1 MHSSPVASYGTSL
14 AAHRATLKPTL
25 RVLSAL
31 MLTAGLASAAF
42 AQQGMGTQDQRSQ
55 WGMSSQTATQGTTGG
70 TDSGAS
76 GTTGMGGGEQSQRPV
91 IRSGN
96 SPSGQGN
103 GNANGNGPGN
113 ANGNGNLPAAR
124 TEVEVPSTP
133 NEFQVFVQESIGQ
146 PLPIYGSDFFLNGAS
161 AAGGGSPFAP
171 IQNIPVTG
179 DYALGPGDELLIR
192 GWGAVDIDVRATV
205 DRNGQISIPR
215 IGTINLAGVKAS
227 QAEDV
232 VHAAIGRVFKDFE
245 LSVTLGQLRSIT
257 VYLVGQSHRPGAYN
271 LSSVSTLVS
280 ALFASGGPNPN
291 GSLRHVQLKR
301 GGRVVTELDLYA
313 FLARGDKSGDFK
325 LLDGDVIFIPPA
337 KDYVALTGKVTSPAI
352 YELKGPEESIGDL
365 LSVAGGMPVVADPR
379 RAFLE
384 RITPGKQQP
393 RTVEEFALDA
403 QGLQKTVRAGD
414 VLTVLTMNS
423 EFSNAVTLRGNVN
436 QPVRQ
441 PFREGMRISDLI
453 PNAAALL
460 NRTSVRR
467 QNEVLLT
474 PSQRLQAERLRSA
487 NGAVRGTS
495 AVRQRDDEEVR
506 ESSYTLASRIGQLTE
521 QVNMD
526 YAVIERVNRSDLSVT
541 LIPFNLGNVLN
552 NQGSTDNLPLQPGDI
567 VTVFSV
573 NDVRVPIAKRS
584 VYVLIEGE
592 VGKPGVYQMMQGDS
606 LQSLVDRAGGLTPD
620 AYLFGASFYREDVR
634 KNQQENLEKL
644 VRRLE
649 AESNSS
655 LSQTLQSQGA
665 AADAS
670 SSAVQ
675 LRLQAAQL
683 AQKQA
688 LERLRTVKATGRIA
702 LGLPID
708 NNNVVARLPAMK
720 MENGDRLV
728 VPNRPDYV
736 YIFGSVNTE
745 SALVYR
751 TNASVSDYLLQ
762 AGLSRGSDRDN
773 VILLRADGSAQTNT
787 SSWSNNVL
795 SATVMPGDTI
805 ILPEKLDQETTW
817 SAVVRNAKDFSQI
830 FYQLGL
836 GAAAIQV
843 LRKN

>member
-1 MHSSPVASYGTSL
+1 MAFNQPAL
-14 AAHRATLKPTL
+14 RTLC
-25 RVLSAL
+25 AL
-31 MLTAGLASAAF
+31 LLTAGLASAA
-42 AQQGMGTQDQRSQ
+42 AAQQQQLQQQQGMQGMPGGFGTS
-55 WGMSSQTATQGTTGG
+55 GSTGSFG
-70 TDSGAS
+70 ALGGADAAAS
-76 GTTGMGGGEQSQRPV
+76 GLAQRPV
-91 IRSGN
+91 IRS
-96 SPSGQGN
+96 SN
-103 GNANGNGPGN
+103 GGSASN
-113 ANGNGNLPAAR
+113 NGNGNGNPDGNAAGNAAQGGMQALR
-124 TEVEVPSTP
+124 ADAAAPSTP
-133 NEFQVFVQESIGQ
+133 NEFQLFVQESIGQ

-171 IQNIPVTG
+171 VQNIPVAG

-192 GWGAVDIDVRATV
+192 GWGSVEVDVRATV

-215 IGTINLAGVKAS
+215 IGTVNLAGVKAS

-232 VHAAIGRVFKDFE
+232 IHGAIGRVFKDFE

-257 VYLVGQSHRPGAYN
+257 VYTVGQSHRPGAYN

-280 ALFASGGPNPN
+280 ALFASGGPNSN

-301 GGRVVTELDLYA
+301 GGRVVAELDLYA

-325 LLDGDVIFIPPA
+325 LLDGDVIYIPPA

-352 YELKGPEESIGDL
+352 YELKGPEESIADL
-365 LSVAGGMPVVADPR
+365 LAVAGGMPVVADPR

-384 RITPGKQQP
+384 RITPGSQQP

-403 QGLQKTVRAGD
+403 QGLQKKVRAGD

-436 QPVRQ
+436 QPARQ

-453 PNAAALL
+453 PNADTLL
-460 NRTSVRR
+460 SRMSVRR
-467 QNEVLLT
+467 QNEVLQT
-474 PSQRLQAERLRSA
+474 PQQRLQAERLRTAGGARGYPGGSA
-487 NGAVRGTS
+487 GGSAGGAPVALGARP
-495 AVRQRDDEEVR
+495 RDEDNAR
-506 ESSYTLASRIGQLTE
+506 ESADTLAGRIGQLVE

-526 YAVIERVNRSDLSVT
+526 YAVVERINRKSLTVE
-541 LIPFNLGNVLN
+541 LIPFNLGHVLN
-552 NQGSTDNLPLQPGDI
+552 GRQTADNLLLQPGDI

-573 NDVRVPIAKRS
+573 DDMRVPVSKRS
-584 VYVLIEGE
+584 VFVRVEGE
-592 VGKPGVYQMMQGDS
+592 VGKPGIYQMVQGDS
-606 LQSLVDRAGGLTPD
+606 LQSLIDRAGGLTPD
-620 AYLFGASFYREDVR
+620 AYLFGSSFYREDVR
-634 KNQQENLEKL
+634 KNQQDNLEKL

-649 AESNSS
+649 AESGSS
-655 LSQTLQSQGA
+655 LAQTVQSQGA

-670 SSAVQ
+670 SAAAQ
-675 LRLQAAQL
+675 MRLQAAQL

-688 LERLRTVKATGRIA
+688 LERLRTMKATGRIA
-702 LGLPID
+702 LGLPVD
-708 NNNVVARLPAMK
+708 TNNVVARLPVLK

-745 SALVYR
+745 AALVYR
-751 TNASVSDYLLQ
+751 NGSSVSDYMLQ
-762 AGLSRGSDRDN
+762 AGLSRGSDSEN
-773 VILLRADGSAQTNT
+773 VILLRADGSAQTN
-787 SSWSNNVL
+787 SSAWRNNVL

-805 ILPEKLDQETTW
+805 ILPEKLDQETKW
-817 SAVVRNAKDFSQI
+817 SAFVRNAKDFSQI

-843 LRKN
+843 LRDK

>member
-1 MHSSPVASYGTSL
+1 MHFAPPA
-14 AAHRATLKPTL
+14 L
-25 RVLSAL
+25 RVLCAL
-31 MLTAGLASAAF
+31 LLTAGLASAAI
-42 AQQGMGTQDQRSQ
+42 AQQPGMPGAYGAS
-55 WGMSSQTATQGTTGG
+55 TGD
-70 TDSGAS
+70 TDSSAA
-76 GTTGMGGGEQSQRPV
+76 MGGMAGNAPVQRPV
-91 IRSGN
+91 IRSNN
-96 SPSGQGN
+96 SSG
-103 GNANGNGPGN
+103 
-113 ANGNGNLPAAR
+113 NGNGNGSSNGGSASNGTGNFGGVGTAGQAGQGGAQPMRAEA
-124 TEVEVPSTP
+124 EVPSTP

-171 IQNIPVTG
+171 IQNIPVSG

-192 GWGAVDIDVRATV
+192 GWGSVEVDVRATV

-215 IGTINLAGVKAS
+215 IGTVNLAGVKAS

-232 VHAAIGRVFKDFE
+232 IHAAISRVFKDFE

-257 VYLVGQSHRPGAYN
+257 VYTVGQSHRPGAYN

-280 ALFASGGPNPN
+280 ALFASGGPNSN

-301 GGRVVTELDLYA
+301 GGRVVAELDLYA

-352 YELKGPEESIGDL
+352 YELKGAEESIADL
-365 LSVAGGMPVVADPR
+365 LGVAGGMPVVADPR

-384 RITPGKQQP
+384 RITPGSQQP

-403 QGLQKTVRAGD
+403 QGLQKKVRAGD

-436 QPVRQ
+436 QPARQ

-453 PNAAALL
+453 PNAETLL
-460 NRTSVRR
+460 SRTSVRR
-467 QNEVLLT
+467 QNEVLQT
-474 PSQRLQAERLRSA
+474 PQQRLQAERLRTASGTRGS
-487 NGAVRGTS
+487 GASGARP
-495 AVRQRDDEEVR
+495 RDDDSVR
-506 ESSYTLASRIGQLTE
+506 ESADTLAGRIGQLVE

-526 YAVIERVNRSDLSVT
+526 YAVVERINRKSLTVE

-552 NQGSTDNLPLQPGDI
+552 ARQTSDNLLLQPGDI

-573 NDVRVPIAKRS
+573 DDMRVPVSKRS
-584 VYVLIEGE
+584 VFVRVEGE
-592 VGKPGVYQMMQGDS
+592 VGKPGIYQMVQGDS
-606 LQSLVDRAGGLTPD
+606 LQSLIDRAGGLTPE
-620 AYLFGASFYREDVR
+620 AYLFGSSFYREDVR
-634 KNQQENLEKL
+634 KNQQDNLEKL

-649 AESNSS
+649 AESSSS
-655 LSQTLQSQGA
+655 LAQTVQSQGA

-670 SSAVQ
+670 SAAAQ
-675 LRLQAAQL
+675 MRLQAAQI

-688 LERLRTVKATGRIA
+688 LERLRTMKATGRIA
-702 LGLPID
+702 LGLPVD
-708 NNNVVARLPAMK
+708 TNNVVARLPVLK

-745 SALVYR
+745 AALVYR
-751 TNASVSDYLLQ
+751 NGGSVSDYMQQ
-762 AGLSRGSDRDN
+762 AGLSRGSDREN

-795 SATVMPGDTI
+795 GATVMPGDTI
-805 ILPEKLDQETTW
+805 ILPEKLDQETKW
-817 SAVVRNAKDFSQI
+817 SAFVRNAKDFSQI

-843 LRKN
+843 LRDK